1 MSINT
6 NVAKFVK
13 KALYKNNAPVVYLF
27 VLRRLARKCTKFY
40 NACRAI
46 VRLIK
51 PFVLRQVIES
61 RFAAV
66 VLTMW
71 TYQCS
76 VCHLNQ
82 EIIEK
87 SQANKAVQ
95 LVVFH
100 TGKDCSVRPWIFPE
114 ILIEWKKPLEF
125 VNFGKCSSIRQF
137 EEIQTTILH
146 RMESAIDFS
155 LHGACFLNCFS
166 LYH

>member
-1 MSINT
+1 MS
-6 NVAKFVK
+6 
-13 KALYKNNAPVVYLF
+13 
-27 VLRRLARKCTKFY
+27 
-40 NACRAI
+40 
-46 VRLIK
+46 
-51 PFVLRQVIES
+51 
-61 RFAAV
+61 
-66 VLTMW
+66 

-76 VCHLNQ
+76 VCDLNL

-87 SQANKAVQ
+87 FQANKAVR

-100 TGKDCSVRPWIFPE
+100 TGKVCTIRPWKFPE
-114 ILIEWKKPLEF
+114 IGTGILILIEWKAPLEF

-166 LYH
+166 HYHLVILISI

>member
-6 NVAKFVK
+6 NAAKFVK

-27 VLRRLARKCTKFY
+27 VLRRKCTKFY

-51 PFVLRQVIES
+51 LFVLRQFIES

-82 EIIEK
+82 EIIENF
-87 SQANKAVQ
+87 QANKAVQ

-100 TGKDCSVRPWIFPE
+100 TGKDCSVRPWKFPE
-114 ILIEWKKPLEF
+114 ILIEWKAPLEF
-125 VNFGKCSSIRQF
+125 VNFGKCSSIRQ
-137 EEIQTTILH
+137 
-146 RMESAIDFS
+146 
-155 LHGACFLNCFS
+155 LNI
-166 LYH
+166 